1 MLMRTAMVWPVA
13 TVLLLVLPAPATAAP
28 PTDIA
33 AYCSATY
40 PQVAFQVRC
49 INVENAAAARVA
61 RASAAVDR
69 TVLDGCLGA
78 TPSWAA
84 MERCL
89 ARSSPGGGPGG
100 SGPGTMGPAPSG
112 PDAASIGPAGDATAA
127 RSPEPGTAE
136 ASPPST
142 GIPGPLVSPA
152 PGPPE
157 QDRPA
162 RPISEADAER
172 HLRSLLERVGA
183 TAARCT
189 KKQYGPGWVSI
200 CE

>member
-1 MLMRTAMVWPVA
+1 MRTAIAWPVA
-13 TVLLLVLPAPATAAP
+13 TVSLLVLLAPATAAP

-84 MERCL
+84 MESCL
-89 ARSSPGGGPGG
+89 AQSVPDGGPG
-100 SGPGTMGPAPSG
+100 SSVPGTMGPTPSG
-112 PDAASIGPAGDATAA
+112 PGGASTGAGGDATAA
-127 RSPEPGTAE
+127 RSPEPGTAAE
-136 ASPPST
+136 ASSPST
-142 GIPGPLVSPA
+142 GIPGPQVSPA

-157 QDRPA
+157 LDRPA

-172 HLRSLLERVGA
+172 HLRGLLERVGA
-183 TAARCT
+183 PAARCT
-189 KKQYGPGWVSI
+189 KRQYGPGWVSI